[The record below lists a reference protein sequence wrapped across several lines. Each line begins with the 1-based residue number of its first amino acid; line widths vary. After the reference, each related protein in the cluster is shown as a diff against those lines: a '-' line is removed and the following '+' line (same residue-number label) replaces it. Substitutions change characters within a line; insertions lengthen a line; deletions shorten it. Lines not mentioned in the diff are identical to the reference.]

1 MLINLNCFSF
11 YHKPL
16 TNLQKGSEFFMNRQE
31 QLCGALLSF
40 TPEFD
45 RQLSRPFFK
54 LAADLIP
61 AMHLQILLLLR
72 NNTKYTLSSLS
83 QEMDVSRPQLSVA
96 LSTLYERGFL
106 IRTTDDK
113 DRRRVYLSLSQEGID
128 FLDNMQK
135 TVVSHLAGRLST
147 LSEEEQLRVLEA
159 VTTLRELLK
168 KV

>member
-1 MLINLNCFSF
+1 M
-11 YHKPL
+11 
-16 TNLQKGSEFFMNRQE
+16 
-31 QLCGALLSF
+31 
-40 TPEFD
+40 
-45 RQLSRPFFK
+45 
-54 LAADLIP
+54 IP
-61 AMHLQILLLLR
+61 AMHLRILLLLR
-72 NNTKYTLSSLS
+72 NNTKYTLSALS